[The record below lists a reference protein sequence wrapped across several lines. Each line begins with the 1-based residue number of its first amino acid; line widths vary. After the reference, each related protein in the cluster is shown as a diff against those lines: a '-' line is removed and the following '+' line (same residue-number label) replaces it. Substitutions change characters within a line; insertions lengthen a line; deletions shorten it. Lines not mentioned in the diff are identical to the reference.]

1 MSPAS
6 LSLDGR
12 EARAEAIPGRSA
24 PAAEAMRD
32 AYLDSVEDVEIS
44 GVRVQVCTPRGYD
57 PSRDD
62 RAVLYFFGGG
72 SVVGSPLED
81 LAISARLAQSLGLK
95 IYAPYYRLAPEYP
108 FPTALDDGAAV
119 SKALA
124 GAFAP
129 GNQAVAGESAGGN
142 LAAATG
148 GEVGRQLPRL
158 HLPARDVAGNRHAA
172 FPTRQVRPTRSD

>member
-1 MSPAS
+1 
-6 LSLDGR
+6 
-12 EARAEAIPGRSA
+12 
-24 PAAEAMRD
+24 MRD

-44 GVRVQVCTPRGYD
+44 GVRVQVCTPKGSD
-57 PSRDD
+57 PSKDD

-95 IYAPYYRLAPEYP
+95 IYAPYYRLAP
-108 FPTALDDGAAV
+108 
-119 SKALA
+119 
-124 GAFAP
+124 
-129 GNQAVAGESAGGN
+129 GNLAVAGESAGGN

-172 FPTRQVRPTRSD
+172 FPTRQVRPTRSG